1 MKMYLTT
8 ALLCAAIVLIAL
20 GIHTNSL
27 ILVGI
32 GSSLSGL
39 YNAMMYK
46 QDKEK

>member
-1 MKMYLTT
+1 MKRYLTT
-8 ALLCAAIVLIAL
+8 ALLCVAIVLIAL

-32 GSSLSGL
+32 GGALSGL

-46 QDKEK
+46 QD